1 MAKYFRWNPGRAT
14 DSTYSGTVIKRFL
27 KLDDP
32 PGNRTVVSRYYK
44 VDDVVSGTKT
54 LVHQNKSAGK
64 PKKLGPMSTD
74 LVEGDFISKV
84 MKFTNR
90 SEKRNHCLSDWVVM
104 RAGGTRMTMPY
115 GGYLWRTRSGTT
127 TQVASSPNNPYG
139 AEQSTAIGDV
149 FFATEDNDSTSR
161 RTPLHCLRSG
171 DTGSMVPK
179 SLAGTRFG
187 FYSSRYGG
195 SQISIYGIK
204 TGKVRYGETAQ
215 NSGGYNDAIGIDT
228 EHDIEAGEIITK
240 SWSTAQSRIFIQSTE
255 DVIVSVN
262 ETDGGDRM
270 MVPPASTYM
279 FTRRASTQGNWSVSG
294 NTTSN
299 TNLVVYSQ
307 ISGNKVWATEIADGA
322 GGDAAMGLGIEFLS
336 NTFAYGN
343 TLSDYAIVA
352 PFGQTNVTVKYHGKT
367 NGNTE
372 AWTTLHTHT
381 LGSDLT
387 TPTNP
392 AARFEDGNGNG
403 GTSHSDYNDSG
414 ATNDFATG
422 ASMWWFEADKPIF
435 VMINTPS
442 QDEEMLLGWMR
453 RSTLNDEWLS
463 DLLSV
468 ESFVIDPD
476 EDLILVE

>member
-1 MAKYFRWNPGRAT
+1 MAKYFRWNPGRDT
-14 DSTYSGTVIKRFL
+14 DSTYSGTVTKRFL

-44 VDDVVSGTKT
+44 VNDVIFGTKT
-54 LVHQNKSAGK
+54 LVHQDKSTGK

-74 LVEGDFISKV
+74 LTEGDFISKV

-115 GGYLWRTRSGTT
+115 GGYLWRTRDGST
-127 TQVASSPNNPYG
+127 TQRASSPNTPYG

-195 SQISIYGIK
+195 SQISIYGLR

-215 NSGGYNDAIGIDT
+215 NSGGYYDAIGIDT

-240 SWSTAQSRIFIQSTE
+240 NWSTSTSRIFIQSTE

-299 TNLVVYSQ
+299 TNLVVHSQ

-322 GGDAAMGLGIEFLS
+322 GGDSAMGLGIEFLS

-352 PFGQTNVTVKYHGKT
+352 PFGETNVTFKYHGKT

-372 AWTTLHTHT
+372 AWTTLHTHS
-381 LGSDLT
+381 LGSGLT

-468 ESFVIDPD
+468 EAFVIDPD